1 MVQLNFNVTKL
12 QIKNQPKKLFLAL
25 LGWFCVLEN
34 FGKTLE
40 KIWKFFGNLWNALE
54 NLGKKLYK

>member
-1 MVQLNFNVTKL
+1 MYNSPCFTE
-12 QIKNQPKKLFLAL
+12 L
-25 LGWFCVLEN
+25 LYTYAVLEN

-40 KIWKFFGNLWNALE
+40 KIWKYFGNLWNALE